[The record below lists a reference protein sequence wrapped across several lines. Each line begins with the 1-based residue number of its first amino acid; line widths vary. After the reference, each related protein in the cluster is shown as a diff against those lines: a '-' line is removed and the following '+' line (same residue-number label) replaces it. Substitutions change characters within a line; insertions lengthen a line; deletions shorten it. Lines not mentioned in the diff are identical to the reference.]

1 VDVPGGVVVAAG
13 VHGVTGCGD
22 GGKDLIVAEVMA
34 GERGARLVEARGL
47 R

>member
-13 VHGVTGCGD
+13 VHGVTDSGD
-22 GGKDLIVAEVMA
+22 GGKDLIVAEVVA
-34 GERGARLVEARGL
+34 RERGARLVEPRGL